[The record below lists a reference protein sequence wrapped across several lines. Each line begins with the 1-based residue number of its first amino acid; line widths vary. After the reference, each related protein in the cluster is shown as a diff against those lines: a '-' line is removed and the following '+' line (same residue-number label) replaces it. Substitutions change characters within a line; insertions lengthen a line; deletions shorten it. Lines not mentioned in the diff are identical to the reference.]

1 MVFTIYGA
9 TLVLALAAFAVLAGL
24 FVPRSPGLASKV
36 TRDRWLGG
44 LLGLVCLSWSGH
56 HILLMMEG
64 GMARYHNLA
73 LVLLAALGLLCF
85 FFLDY
90 LLVRALGGVLILSI
104 NAALHG
110 AFVVELPFR
119 GGFAALCY
127 ALALGAMVMVAVP
140 WRVRHLLEHAAEST
154 TWRRTLSTV
163 ASAAAAVVLVYL
175 LMA

>member
-1 MVFTIYGA
+1 MIFTLYSA
-9 TLVLALAAFAVLAGL
+9 TLILALAAFAVLAGFL
-24 FVPRSPGLASKV
+24 APRKPDLASKV
-36 TRDRWLGG
+36 PRDRLLGG
-44 LLGLVCLSWSGH
+44 VLGLVCLAWSGH

-73 LVLLAALGLLCF
+73 LVLLAGLGLLCF

-90 LLVRALGGVLILSI
+90 LLVRALGGVLVLSV

-110 AFVVELPFR
+110 AFVVELPYR
-119 GGFAALCY
+119 GGFAVLCY
-127 ALALGAMVMVAVP
+127 ALALGAMVMIAVP
-140 WRVRHLLEHAAEST
+140 WRVRHLLERAAESA

-163 ASAAAAVVLVYL
+163 ASAAAAVILVYL